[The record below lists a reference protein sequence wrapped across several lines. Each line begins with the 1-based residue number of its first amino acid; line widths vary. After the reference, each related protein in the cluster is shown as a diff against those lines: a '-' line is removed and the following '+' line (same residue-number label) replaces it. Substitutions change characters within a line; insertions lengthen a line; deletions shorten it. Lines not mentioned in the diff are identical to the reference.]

1 MLDLIVLIAI
11 SVLLMIVSSD
21 ILVKSIIEFS
31 KKIDFPPYLITFFSI
46 SLGSSLPEILNA
58 IIFSVN
64 RHPQIG
70 LFTILNN
77 LVIDFTLVFGL
88 SILLSRSLKD
98 LYLNKQYVIA
108 MILVYILFLFS
119 VLDGYL
125 SMTEGMMLFISYGIT
140 FTSFIIK
147 NIDNLKVK
155 KSLDIPLKDGLKYS
169 FMIAASIFVLIVNAN
184 LIYVLSI
191 ILMKHFRIPYFIIGY
206 ILGFLTVMPEF
217 LVTLISYFSL
227 KREDIAI
234 FNLFGSFITDL
245 TFGIGIS
252 AAIIPFSIKMHIFLL
267 YITMLVLYISMVLSD
282 LVIIGKKIPK
292 EVGLLL
298 IGGYLIYSF
307 IYLSW

>member
-1 MLDLIVLIAI
+1 
-11 SVLLMIVSSD
+11 MIVSSD